1 MRQKMNPLKIQ
12 YELAKRGI
20 TQKVIADGIEVS
32 EIYVSRVINHKK
44 DAFRKGI
51 KSEKIRRAVAAALGR
66 SARAVFPEYYK
77 KTEQETSEAA

>member
-1 MRQKMNPLKIQ
+1 MHPLKIQ

-44 DAFRKGI
+44 DAFRKGA
-51 KSEKIRRAVAAALGR
+51 KAEKIRQAVASALGLE
-66 SARAVFPEYYK
+66 ARVLFPEYYK
-77 KTEQETSEAA
+77 EADRETSEAA